1 MQFQTVRSA
10 GVPATHADQWHVK
23 TCTCTCCQRC
33 FGRCRQLCYFFLP
46 LPFFLLGLLGLFGW
60 LGLCDPLLL
69 LAAVP
74 AKPAAPPPPL
84 LLLLLLPA
92 SVCGAGDGS
101 MGQPDSSKKMTCMPA
116 VVAAR
121 HSEHVLIILVHENIH
136 LMPVIRLANKPAAN
150 QEHCTDDQP
159 RCWCCASA
167 RPAAAPYAPLQ

>member
-1 MQFQTVRSA
+1 
-10 GVPATHADQWHVK
+10 
-23 TCTCTCCQRC
+23 
-33 FGRCRQLCYFFLP
+33 

-150 QEHCTDDQP
+150 QEHCTDNQP

-167 RPAAAPYAPLQ
+167 RPAAAPYAPLQSAECATSTSVNSKVQHDSKTPSHCSTVNMLSLSVAAPGKFS